1 MKSKYSI
8 LLKAILF
15 VAFVFSASSAYATLY
30 VEINSCDVGLNNC
43 TVTWSGGTAGNTNLF
58 CVSGY
63 ACTGEPPSGTISYPM
78 HGQIQLDVINSGG
91 ANYVYIQPPSN
102 CGSPSACDAI
112 NAVGGDA
119 AVGTPGGGGGP
130 APVPTLSKWD
140 MLLLSSLLALGA
152 IFALRRQRQ

>member
-1 MKSKYSI
+1 MKSKYSK

-30 VEINSCDVGLNNC
+30 VEINNCDAGPNNC

-78 HGQIQLDVINSGG
+78 HNTSSLSVINSGG
-91 ANYVYIQPPSN
+91 ANFVIIQPPSN
-102 CGSPSACDAI
+102 CGTPSACNAI

-119 AVGTPGGGGGP
+119 AVGTPPAP
-130 APVPTLSKWD
+130 APVPTLSKWG
-140 MLLLSSLLALGA
+140 MIIFSSLLALGA
-152 IFALRRQRQ
+152 IFTLRRQRL